1 MYFDSSSINVVF
13 RQTGENS
20 HRAPIIIQCS
30 TEDKIPEIIQKYRRK
45 CGDYDELKKFIFNA
59 KELNPNLTVAE
70 TGLTNN
76 AIIFAVKTK
85 PIKPLN
91 LPLPNKSDIKYYESK
106 LHRLEQIIEVRNNTI
121 SNLNKE
127 LNKAKEIIKAKDY
140 KINELEKKLNYIK
153 EESDYNS
160 TQRISKIEIL
170 EKQLKEKDFQLKN
183 LRNNNLNIKDEKII
197 KESQIAVINFSSLDQ
212 KVHYAISCVN
222 STIFAEIEEKLYK
235 IYPEYRETNN
245 TFIAKGKTIL
255 RFKTV
260 GENGI
265 GDGFP
270 VILYP
275 PN

>member
-1 MYFDSSSINVVF
+1 MW
-13 RQTGENS
+13 
-20 HRAPIIIQCS
+20 
-30 TEDKIPEIIQKYRRK
+30 
-45 CGDYDELKKFIFNA
+45 DYDEFKKFIFNA
-59 KELNPNLTVAE
+59 ERLIPSLTVGEA
-70 TGLTNN
+70 GLTNN
-76 AIIFAVKTK
+76 ANIFVVSTK
-85 PIKPLN
+85 SSKPYN
-91 LPLPNKSDIKYYESK
+91 SPLKIDNDIMKKYVSK
-106 LHRLEQIIEVRNNTI
+106 LNKLEQIIEVRNNTI
-121 SNLNKE
+121 NNLNKE